1 MGCGLNFDLSTSH
14 PPIQTYPHLSTGK
27 TQVIHILVHKL
38 STLLQLGRLEARKDG
53 RINPRLDRSNL
64 GSSFHVF
71 NQ

>member
-38 STLLQLGRLEARKDG
+38 STLLQLGRMEESILASIVPTWVHHFMSS
-53 RINPRLDRSNL
+53 INKLT
-64 GSSFHVF
+64 V
-71 NQ
+71 